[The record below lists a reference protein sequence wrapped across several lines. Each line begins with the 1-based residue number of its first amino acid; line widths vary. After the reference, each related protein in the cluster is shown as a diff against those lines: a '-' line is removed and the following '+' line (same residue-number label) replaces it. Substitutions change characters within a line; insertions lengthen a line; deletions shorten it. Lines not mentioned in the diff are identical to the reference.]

1 MSELIEAAE
10 FVELMKEAFGR
21 GQELTFTPSGRSMLP
36 MLDGVSDKVTLSPK
50 PKRLKKYDVAL
61 YIRPGSEQLVL
72 HRMIGFDHGG
82 GYIFCGDGQYAY
94 EYGICD
100 GDILALMTAFTHEGM
115 EHSAD
120 EPAYRRYYRRMLLKK
135 KVKILLIRIYH
146 VFKRNKKG

>member
-1 MSELIEAAE
+1 MSEIIANSE
-10 FVELMKEAFGR
+10 FIELMRETFDR

-36 MLDGVSDKVTLSPK
+36 MLNGTGDKVTLSSK
-50 PKRLKKYDVAL
+50 PDRLKKYDVAL
-61 YIRPGSEQLVL
+61 YLRPGTGQLVL
-72 HRMIGFDHGG
+72 HRMIGFDRGG